1 MRLSDSLIDT
11 VGSMKTQAET
21 SKSLTALTNEA
32 NQWWL
37 YCLLVVL
44 LKFFLLALDP
54 LPKMFIGD
62 SACYIATALV
72 GWIPDD
78 RSYFYGFVIRLV
90 SLWTESLT
98 PLLLLQSFISAAT
111 ALLVAYICKS
121 LFGLSAR
128 GAYIIGF
135 ICALDPFQ
143 LVWERYVMTETISL
157 FFYVAGLYFS

>member
-1 MRLSDSLIDT
+1 MRLSDSLIDN
-11 VGSMKTQAET
+11 VGSMKTQAGT
-21 SKSLTALTNEA
+21 PKSPRAITNEA
-32 NQWWL
+32 DQWWL
-37 YCLLVVL
+37 FCLLVVL
-44 LKFFLLALDP
+44 LKFFLLGLDP

-62 SACYIATALV
+62 SASYLATAII

-98 PLLLLQSFISAAT
+98 PLLLLQSFLSAVT
-111 ALLVAYICKS
+111 ALLLAYTCRR

-128 GAYIIGF
+128 SSYIIGL

-157 FFYVAGLYFS
+157 FFYVA